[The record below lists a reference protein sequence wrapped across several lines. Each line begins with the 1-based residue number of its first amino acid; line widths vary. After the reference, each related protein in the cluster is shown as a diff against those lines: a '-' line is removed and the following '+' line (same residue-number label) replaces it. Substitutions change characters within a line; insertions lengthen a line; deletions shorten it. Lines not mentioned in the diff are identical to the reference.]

1 MFIIYL
7 NADQYQRI
15 RNLREE
21 YISHLTCSPN
31 LNQSRGI
38 KSTNS
43 HKKRGGATQTPPLSV
58 TRAFHNELSQV
69 FNLKTNEKRQ
79 SIIHKQ

>member
-1 MFIIYL
+1 MET
-7 NADQYQRI
+7 QR
-15 RNLREE
+15 RVTTHANF
-21 YISHLTCSPN
+21 
-31 LNQSRGI
+31 
-38 KSTNS
+38 NS
-43 HKKRGGATQTPPLSV
+43 HKKRGETTQTPPLAV